1 MTKVDPEELNLYQRV
16 HVKPFADLRRL
27 DFVQVLTRPHAHVAW
42 PGGSTTP

>member
-27 DFVQVLTRPHAHVAW
+27 DFVQVLTRTPRRRGGQRDHA
-42 PGGSTTP
+42 TP